1 MDLKNGNPS
10 FVAKKGHFVVYTADW
25 KRFAIPLEYL
35 SNEILRELFKMSE
48 EEFGVSSDMP
58 IRFPCDSAYMDY
70 ILALIRRGIAKDF
83 EKLVINSITTG
94 QYCSISAS
102 SDHGYACATCLSWN
116 LCLNSE
122 LQRQKQTR
130 KVSKWVGSV
139 GNGIVFGLVLKMI
152 ISAKKLV
159 KLARKWQ
166 KLAAISR
173 KRLTFPQTISSLD
186 SDDCSTSSTAEKGH
200 FVVYTTDEKRF
211 VLPLDYLNNEIV
223 KELFNLAEEEF
234 GLTSNGPLTLP
245 CDAAFMEYAIT
256 MIKKNV
262 AKDVEKAL
270 LITLASNRCSSS
282 LNFHHDV
289 TNQQFLKMISAKKL
303 VKLARKWQKLAAIS
317 RKRLTFPHTISS
329 LDSDDCSASSTAEKG
344 HFVVYTTDEKRFV
357 LPLDYL
363 NNEIVKEL
371 FNLAEEEF
379 GLTSNGPLALPCDAA
394 FMEYSITM
402 IKKNVA
408 KDVEKALLITLASNR
423 CSSTLYPHQEVRNQE
438 FFKMISAKKLIKL
451 ARKWQKLAA
460 IRRKRIEFPGTVSG
474 TDSEDCSTSSTAE
487 KGHFVVYTTD
497 NKRFVLPLDYLN
509 NEIVRELFNLAE
521 EEYGLTGNAPLTLPC
536 DAAIMEYAI
545 TLIQQNVAKDV
556 EKALLM
562 AIASSQCSSSLDL
575 RHEVRNQQL
584 DSARFVSKNT
594 EIEFRIQPDTI
605 TMINLMRLVKFAKK
619 WKKLA
624 APERKRISIPRSG
637 EDENTN
643 NNDRLPVANKGHFF
657 VYTVDQ
663 RRFEF
668 PISYLNSN
676 IFRELLA
683 VSEEEFGLP
692 RNGPITLL
700 CDAMFMKYA
709 ASLMQR
715 NVDKD
720 MEKALHK
727 DITSS
732 GRCSLSFHS
741 LLQEQSSQQLL
752 VC

>member
-1 MDLKNGNPS
+1 M
-10 FVAKKGHFVVYTADW
+10 
-25 KRFAIPLEYL
+25 
-35 SNEILRELFKMSE
+35 
-48 EEFGVSSDMP
+48 
-58 IRFPCDSAYMDY
+58 
-70 ILALIRRGIAKDF
+70 
-83 EKLVINSITTG
+83 
-94 QYCSISAS
+94 
-102 SDHGYACATCLSWN
+102 
-116 LCLNSE
+116 
-122 LQRQKQTR
+122 
-130 KVSKWVGSV
+130 
-139 GNGIVFGLVLKMI
+139 

-234 GLTSNGPLTLP
+234 GWTSNGPLT
-245 CDAAFMEYAIT
+245 
-256 MIKKNV
+256 
-262 AKDVEKAL
+262 
-270 LITLASNRCSSS
+270 
-282 LNFHHDV
+282 
-289 TNQQFLKMISAKKL
+289 
-303 VKLARKWQKLAAIS
+303 
-317 RKRLTFPHTISS
+317 
-329 LDSDDCSASSTAEKG
+329 
-344 HFVVYTTDEKRFV
+344 
-357 LPLDYL
+357 
-363 NNEIVKEL
+363 
-371 FNLAEEEF
+371 
-379 GLTSNGPLALPCDAA
+379 LPCDAA

-438 FFKMISAKKLIKL
+438 FKISFKMISAKKLIKL

-460 IRRKRIEFPGTVSG
+460 IRRKRIEFPATVSG
-474 TDSEDCSTSSTAE
+474 TDSEDCCTSSTAE

-521 EEYGLTGNAPLTLPC
+521 EEHGLTGNAPLTLPC

-562 AIASSQCSSSLDL
+562 AIASSQCSSSLYL
-575 RHEVRNQQL
+575 RHE
-584 DSARFVSKNT
+584 FVQSGGPACLCLAKHMPKSSKSMFSQIT
-594 EIEFRIQPDTI
+594 SQDTI

-624 APERKRISIPRSG
+624 APERKRISIPSSG

-643 NNDRLPVANKGHFF
+643 NNDRLPVANKGHFV

-668 PISYLNSN
+668 PISYLNNN

-683 VSEEEFGLP
+683 MSEEEFGLP

-720 MEKALHK
+720 MEEALHK

>member
-1 MDLKNGNPS
+1 
-10 FVAKKGHFVVYTADW
+10 
-25 KRFAIPLEYL
+25 
-35 SNEILRELFKMSE
+35 
-48 EEFGVSSDMP
+48 
-58 IRFPCDSAYMDY
+58 MDY

-130 KVSKWVGSV
+130 KWVGSV

-282 LNFHHDV
+282 LNFHHDPCV
-289 TNQQFLKMISAKKL
+289 YIINPLPFPSIQSKIKILILQDLNISFLSFISLKMISAKKL

-423 CSSTLYPHQEVRNQE
+423 CSSTLYPHQE
-438 FFKMISAKKLIKL
+438 
-451 ARKWQKLAA
+451 KLAA

-584 DSARFVSKNT
+584 SISLAQSKMITPVKLIKMAR
-594 EIEFRIQPDTI
+594 
-605 TMINLMRLVKFAKK
+605 K
-619 WKKLA
+619 WQSLA
-624 APERKRISIPRSG
+624 ALKTKRISLQRNHSNASASG
-637 EDENTN
+637 SNMST
-643 NNDRLPVANKGHFF
+643 VADKGHFV
-657 VYTVDQ
+657 VYTADQ
-663 RRFEF
+663 RRFMF
-668 PISYLNSN
+668 PISYLNNN
-676 IFRELLA
+676 IVRQLL
-683 VSEEEFGLP
+683 VMSEEEFGLP
-692 RNGPITLL
+692 GDGPITIP
-700 CDAMFMKYA
+700 CDAVFMEYVC
-709 ASLMQR
+709 SSIQGR
-715 NVDKD
+715 VDREI
-720 MEKALHK
+720 EKAMLMSV
-727 DITSS
+727 ISS
-732 GRCSLSFHS
+732 RSCSVSS
-741 LLQEQSSQQLL
+741 CPSQGQTSQQSL
-752 VC
+752 VCSF

>member
-289 TNQQFLKMISAKKL
+289 TNQQ
-303 VKLARKWQKLAAIS
+303 
-317 RKRLTFPHTISS
+317 
-329 LDSDDCSASSTAEKG
+329 
-344 HFVVYTTDEKRFV
+344 
-357 LPLDYL
+357 
-363 NNEIVKEL
+363 
-371 FNLAEEEF
+371 
-379 GLTSNGPLALPCDAA
+379 
-394 FMEYSITM
+394 
-402 IKKNVA
+402 
-408 KDVEKALLITLASNR
+408 
-423 CSSTLYPHQEVRNQE
+423 
-438 FFKMISAKKLIKL
+438 
-451 ARKWQKLAA
+451 
-460 IRRKRIEFPGTVSG
+460 
-474 TDSEDCSTSSTAE
+474 
-487 KGHFVVYTTD
+487 
-497 NKRFVLPLDYLN
+497 
-509 NEIVRELFNLAE
+509 
-521 EEYGLTGNAPLTLPC
+521 
-536 DAAIMEYAI
+536 
-545 TLIQQNVAKDV
+545 
-556 EKALLM
+556 
-562 AIASSQCSSSLDL
+562 
-575 RHEVRNQQL
+575 L

-594 EIEFRIQPDTI
+594 EIEFRIQPEWCYAVIQSQDTI

-752 VC
+752 EVLKPSLSLGKKMLKMGLPF